1 MSIHPTSCLIFTV
14 VRSEDSVM
22 RSTPSP
28 TKELG
33 EFASKLQY
41 KEIPPEVILKAKY
54 LLLDYLGG
62 MIPGN
67 REEMA
72 QILFRFVQEVSGPS
86 EAHLL
91 GTGEKVGAQWAAL
104 YNGAVGHLID
114 MDDIHWGSVT
124 HAGVCI
130 WAAALAMGEKLNSS
144 GEDILTAAIAGYEV
158 ALRIGYAV
166 EPDHYVRGFNPSGTI
181 MTFGAAAVAARLLN
195 LDPLK
200 TTHAL
205 GMAGVMTAGNRAHLT
220 ERVMTKDYNSGFS
233 PKSGVLAALLAAKGF
248 TASTDELENPL
259 GFLHVYGDKTHPEAL
274 TRGLRE
280 IWHIL
285 ETGQK
290 LYPAC
295 RAMHSSIDAILALRS
310 QINPMDV
317 DRVTTKIFATGANI
331 VDDACPWSG
340 AKGIMG
346 ARFSAQFNM
355 AVAFLYGKDGLWDL
369 YDAEKSMSYM
379 KEDRIRA
386 LVGRIELIH
395 MKEWD
400 RDTSKYSACE
410 TSIVFKD
417 GRRLDKSLG
426 SALGDPDNPIPYNE
440 QEIRFRRLM
449 EVSGWDHQKITS
461 VMERVKSLEQEKT
474 IEQFMNNF

>member
-1 MSIHPTSCLIFTV
+1 
-14 VRSEDSVM
+14 M
-22 RSTPSP
+22 RSMLSP

-41 KEIPPEVILKAKY
+41 KEIPSAVVLKAKY

-72 QILFRFVQEVSGPS
+72 QILFHFVQEVSGPS

-158 ALRIGYAV
+158 SLRIGYAV

-181 MTFGAAAVAARLLN
+181 MTFGAAAVAARLLH
-195 LDPLK
+195 LDPSK
-200 TTHAL
+200 STNSL
-205 GMAGVMTAGNRAHLT
+205 GMAGVMAAGNRAHLT
-220 ERVMTKDYNSGFS
+220 ERVMTKDYNSGFA
-233 PKSGVLAALLAAKGF
+233 PKSGILAALLAAKGF

-259 GFLHVYGDKTHPEAL
+259 GFLHVYGDRIHPLAL
-274 TRGLRE
+274 TRGLHE
-280 IWHIL
+280 TWHIL

-295 RAMHSSIDAILALRS
+295 RAMHSSIDAILALRD
-310 QINPMDV
+310 QINPENIDNI
-317 DRVTTKIFATGANI
+317 TTKIFATGANI
-331 VDDACPWSG
+331 VDDACPWNG
-340 AKGIMG
+340 EKGIMG

-355 AVAFLYGKDGLWDL
+355 AVALLYGKDGLWDL
-369 YDAEKSMSYM
+369 YDAEKTMSYM
-379 KEDRIRA
+379 KDERLRS
-386 LVGRIELIH
+386 LVGRIKLIH

-400 RDTSKYSACE
+400 TDTSMYSACE
-410 TSIVFKD
+410 TSIMFKD
-417 GRRLDKSLG
+417 GSRLEKILG
-426 SALGDPDNPIPYNE
+426 SAFGDPDNPIPYDE

-449 EVSGWDHQKITS
+449 EVSNWNTQRT
-461 VMERVKSLEQEKT
+461 ERVIKIVKNLEMEPG
-474 IEQFMNNF
+474 IMPFMDNF